1 MEGSKEVVEESKIVL
16 ESWQVELCWL
26 LGSCWLVESCWQ
38 KHPAFERA
46 AYSSPQVGVIGFCT
60 ANSDNPIRQQAAVLA
75 SAPNHPATP
84 PRKGLLTHRPAS
96 YRRASHKRASIVVQL
111 EATLRQALLCLSWG
125 ILAGLL
131 IPSNNPLRAFRP
143 LGKTRPSNVKHLE
156 R

>member
-16 ESWQVELCWL
+16 ESWQVEL
-26 LGSCWLVESCWQ
+26 CWLVESCWQ

-60 ANSDNPIRQQAAVLA
+60 ANSDNPIRRQAAVLA
-75 SAPNHPATP
+75 RAPNHVLDPLP
-84 PRKGLLTHRPAS
+84 SNPSRKGLLTHRPAS

-131 IPSNNPLRAFRP
+131 TPSNNPLRAFRP